1 MTIYFDDGVTVIRS
15 MLPGDAKILYD
26 TYASYGWHEVVM
38 LTRVPGSTHPQRL
51 HSVCCCS
58 TMLSLKN

>member
-26 TYASYGWHEVVM
+26 TYAPCVNDDDLLLFMSKD
-38 LTRVPGSTHPQRL
+38 
-51 HSVCCCS
+51 
-58 TMLSLKN
+58 LKKS